1 MRFIPI
7 MAFCIY
13 REGQAPIE
21 QTQNTTNNMKK
32 TTLATIKSFIRK
44 NKDNLFI
51 QVESSFCGMSDMVE
65 QNDNATFHAVDGAA
79 VDFDDKHTLGITG
92 FWLVN
97 QSRDSFTPFDDG
109 EFVGYVVY
117 NACGSTVIAVKN
129 PAFVPVDA
137 PSVPQDKKATDAS
150 DDIPQPTGDNT
161 AFPEVTGVTIHW
173 AESNLVD
180 PETKFQ
186 TLEQAN
192 HLLYKIAKDHPRGG
206 GYCKV
211 KFTVHFGTD
220 KDGDAQ
226 DWIGRFDVH
235 GYGDKQETF
244 SGNLCLIDHIN
255 DYLQFHLGNQ
265 KPDHMSARDYYN
277 FLHNQNATNCDM
289 VDLCNQWDA
298 IVNPKPN
305 NIIQFPKAG

>member
-1 MRFIPI
+1 
-7 MAFCIY
+7 
-13 REGQAPIE
+13 
-21 QTQNTTNNMKK
+21 MKK
-32 TTLATIKSFIRK
+32 TTLATIKSFVRK

-51 QVESSFCGMSDMVE
+51 QVESSFSGMTDMVE
-65 QNDNATFHAVDGAA
+65 RKDNPTFHAVDAA
-79 VDFDDKHTLGITG
+79 EVDFDDKHTLGISG

-97 QSRDSFTPFDDG
+97 QSRDSFAPFDDG
-109 EFVGYVVY
+109 EFIGYEVY
-117 NACGSTVIAVKN
+117 NCCGSTVIAVKT
-129 PAFVPVDA
+129 PAFVPV
-137 PSVPQDKKATDAS
+137 
-150 DDIPQPTGDNT
+150 
-161 AFPEVTGVTIHW
+161 EVTGVTIHW

-180 PETKFQ
+180 PETKFK

-226 DWIGRFDVH
+226 DWVGRFDVH
-235 GYGDKQETF
+235 GFGDKQETY

-277 FLHNQNATNCDM
+277 FLHNQNASNSEM